1 MAGEFILAREE
12 QKRGGINTMNSRIRH
27 IWERLRTS
35 YWFVPGGIVIAA
47 IVSGHFLLL
56 VDREWG
62 GDFLRHFGAWTEDVS
77 AEGVRSLLST
87 VASSV
92 LALAG
97 VSFSGMLVA
106 LTLASG
112 QFGSRLLRNFIR
124 EPANQVTLGVLLGNF
139 VFCLIVLRSV
149 RVTGTIPQ
157 ISTTV
162 AFLITLASLAVFIFF
177 IHNLAIS
184 LQADEIV
191 RKVHKELDET
201 IDRFFPDEMAND
213 AEDAEAEAEKEQW
226 LKLEDGEHFIRSKVT
241 GYVAAIY
248 AESIVNCAQ
257 SADVRCRVLR
267 KAGQFVNIGAP
278 LMAVRGGISS
288 EIEDELLNGISVEG
302 KRMAEQDFEYC
313 MRQLVE
319 IALRALSPGI
329 NDPYTAIN
337 CIDYLGAALAKVAG
351 RQLPEQEFDDEDGVE
366 RLLMRPVTFESMLEE
381 AVFLLRQAGDQKP
394 DISIRLLESLMMVG
408 QSAQS
413 ESRRKTIAK
422 HGKEVASSILK
433 NCDEADR
440 ASVESAYNKLTET
453 LQNATT

>member
-1 MAGEFILAREE
+1 
-12 QKRGGINTMNSRIRH
+12 MNLKIRH

-35 YWFVPGGIVIAA
+35 YWFVPGGLVILA
-47 IVSGHFLLL
+47 IIAGQAFLWL
-56 VDREWG
+56 DT
-62 GDFLRHFGAWTEDVS
+62 HFGEYFIKLFGALAEDIS
-77 AEGVRSLLST
+77 ADGVRSLLST
-87 VASSV
+87 VATSV

-124 EPANQVTLGVLLGNF
+124 EPANQLTLGVLLGNF

-149 RVTGTIPQ
+149 RVTGAIPQ
-157 ISTTV
+157 ISTTA
-162 AFLITLASLAVFIFF
+162 AFLLTLGSLAVFIYF

-201 IDRFFPDEMAND
+201 IDRFFPNELAND
-213 AEDAEAEAEKEQW
+213 ADDREAEIEKEQW
-226 LKLEDGEHFIRSKVT
+226 MRLADGECYIRSKAT

-248 AESIVNCAQ
+248 TQTIVEQAAA
-257 SADVRCRVLR
+257 ADVRCRVLR
-267 KAGQFVNIGAP
+267 KAGQFVNRGMP
-278 LMAVRGGISS
+278 LIAVKGSIP
-288 EIEDELLNGISVEG
+288 EEVEMELRKGISVEG
-302 KRMAEQDFEYC
+302 KRTAEQDFEYC

-351 RQLPEQEFDDEDGVE
+351 RQLPEQEFEDENGVE
-366 RLLMRPVTFESMLEE
+366 RLLTRPVTFESILEE
-381 AVFLLRQAGDQKP
+381 AVFLLRQAGDHKP
-394 DISIRLLESLMMVG
+394 DISIRLLEALTMVG
-408 QSAQS
+408 QSARTGA
-413 ESRRKTIAK
+413 RREAIAK
-422 HGKEVASSILK
+422 HGEEVARSILK
-433 NCDEADR
+433 NCDEADKE
-440 ASVESAYNKLTET
+440 SVAQALERLRET
-453 LQNATT
+453 LKKNATS